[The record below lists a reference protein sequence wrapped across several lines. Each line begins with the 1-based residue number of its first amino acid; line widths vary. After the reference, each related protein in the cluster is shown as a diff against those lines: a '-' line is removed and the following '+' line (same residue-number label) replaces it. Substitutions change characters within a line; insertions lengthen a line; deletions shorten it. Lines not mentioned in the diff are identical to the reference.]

1 VRVGEAAFMNL
12 VFFILACF
20 VVVPVCL
27 LLVFLGQLTFL
38 AHPDIATLIVVG
50 ALEIT
55 GALTAIVVLLH
66 IFVRAVQHPMQH
78 QVCFACRSQVAASA
92 SICRYCQTTLIESE
106 IEDGDVEEEAAL

>member
-1 VRVGEAAFMNL
+1 VNL

-20 VVVPVCL
+20 VVVPICL

-38 AHPDIATLIVVG
+38 AHPDIVTLIVVG

-78 QVCFACRSQVAASA
+78 QVCFACRSDVAATA
-92 SICRYCQTTLIESE
+92 SICRYCRTTLIEGQ
-106 IEDGDVEEEAAL
+106 IEEDDSEEEPAI